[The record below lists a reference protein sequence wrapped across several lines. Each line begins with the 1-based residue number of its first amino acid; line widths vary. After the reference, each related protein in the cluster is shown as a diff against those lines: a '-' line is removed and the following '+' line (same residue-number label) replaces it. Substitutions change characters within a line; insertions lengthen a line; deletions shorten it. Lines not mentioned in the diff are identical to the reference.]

1 MMSRLDLIIFGAT
14 GFTGKQVVRELAG
27 NVIENY
33 PDLKWGV
40 AGRSLTKLDAM
51 LQEISNK
58 IGVDITSVKKIE
70 ANVKDDES
78 LKGMCS
84 QCSVLVNC
92 CGPYRLYGEP
102 VVRAAIAARAHYV
115 DVSGEPQFMER
126 MQLAYDA
133 AAREAGVY
141 VVSACGF
148 DSIPNDLGVI
158 YLQQNFCGT
167 LNSVESYISTS
178 NDVERQ
184 AFINYGT
191 WESLIYGLAH
201 YRELP
206 ALRKKLYPDTLPPL
220 QPKLKRRGLLH
231 RRGRLWCV
239 PFPGAD
245 ASVVYR
251 SQRRLSAA
259 AGGRAAQIKT
269 YACFPS
275 LLSAL
280 AAVLLAGALLLL
292 SQWGPTRRLLLRQ
305 PERFSLGLISRA
317 GPPERAMRDT
327 RFAVRL
333 YGTGWPAGAD
343 LSSPPDR
350 KLCVQV
356 SGMNPGYGMTALGVL
371 FSALTILNEK
381 DKMPE
386 CGVLTTGYAFK
397 DTSIIQLL
405 DENNVKFEMI
415 NRYD

>member
-1 MMSRLDLIIFGAT
+1 MARLDLIIFGAT

-58 IGVDITSVKKIE
+58 IDVDITSVKKIE
-70 ANVKDDES
+70 ANVKDEES
-78 LKGMCS
+78 LKEMCS
-84 QCSVLVNC
+84 QCKVLVNC

-102 VVRAAIAARAHYV
+102 VVRAALAARAHYV
-115 DVSGEPQFMER
+115 DVCGEPQFMEK
-126 MQLAYDA
+126 MQLEYDA
-133 AAREAGVY
+133 QAREVGVY
-141 VVSACGF
+141 IISACGF

-167 LNSVESYISTS
+167 LNSVESYVSTS
-178 NDVERQ
+178 NDVEKQ
-184 AFINYGT
+184 ALINYGT

-201 YRELP
+201 YNELP
-206 ALRKKLYPDTLPPL
+206 ALRKKLYPDSLPPL
-220 QPKLKRRGLLH
+220 RPKLKRRALLH

-239 PFPGAD
+239 PFPAAD

-251 SQRRLSAA
+251 SQRRLRAA
-259 AGGRAAQIKT
+259 SGARPAQIKT

-275 LLSAL
+275 LAAAL
-280 AAVLLAGALLLL
+280 AAVLLAGLLLLL
-292 SQWGPTRRLLLRQ
+292 SQWGPARRLLLRH
-305 PERFSLGLISRA
+305 PERFSLGLITRA

-333 YGTGWPAGAD
+333 YGLGWPVGAD
-343 LSSPPDR
+343 LRAPPDR

-356 SGMNPGYGMTALGVL
+356 SGVNPGYGMTALGVL
-371 FSALTILNEK
+371 FSAITILNEK

-405 DENNVKFEMI
+405 DENNIKFEMI